1 MAVPCGSGVC
11 EPDYCEAY
19 LPSCRRRGS
28 THIVSARCSHNT
40 GNRNTGNRNNGDGG
54 GGGGGIHPLAIMLP
68 LLFCVALAAAFAHQP
83 TRDAIREQCSGLR
96 PGADQVKLREVTPHA
111 TEGMQ
116 LPGRA
121 SVVTTA
127 EEDAAGSKFDK

>member
-1 MAVPCGSGVC
+1 MYAQQ
-11 EPDYCEAY
+11 
-19 LPSCRRRGS
+19 
-28 THIVSARCSHNT
+28 SAEVAQKNT
-40 GNRNTGNRNNGDGG
+40 LRN
-54 GGGGGIHPLAIMLP
+54 
-68 LLFCVALAAAFAHQP
+68 ALASRRVTGTAHVSPPTRPTVASQRAFMPPGQSSGWQQCAKVGEATVELVVAHQP

-116 LPGRA
+116 LSGRP

-127 EEDAAGSKFDK
+127 EEDAAGGEFAK